1 MSFLEESMHS
11 ILLLFSVPM
20 PRRSAIIGF
29 LIASLFWL
37 PSHAVMAA
45 PTGAP
50 GGAPLS
56 TQAQSIVESVRP
68 SVLQVRTLP
77 LGSDSPFSYGSGFA
91 VGVGN
96 LILTNYH
103 VVSDVIMDPDRYR
116 LEFLRQDGTKG
127 ALAVVA
133 IDVVHDLAVVRGDTG
148 PMPGLDFDPR
158 VPEKGARGFSIG
170 FPRHQGLTVTEGI
183 VNGLSE
189 DSARGAIH
197 FSGPVNAG
205 MSGGPAVDTSGRVF
219 GVNVASLRSSQ
230 LISFVVPA
238 KEAVVLVE
246 RAQKA
251 KAPTIADLILDLTH
265 QLQVNSTETLGLL
278 SAAALPVQPFG
289 RFQAPADPG
298 KFARCYGTNEKEADK
313 LYRVAQYGCRV
324 KDASYVASGLYLGNW
339 SFSHRHIRAPDLGGL
354 RFASLQESL
363 LEPGDD
369 TSPTNRIHK
378 TRWKCQDRIVALSGG
393 RAKAILCLR
402 RYSKFEG
409 LYDVDL
415 KLTTLADPGE
425 ALLSSLTLDGFGY
438 PESMVFVRRFMET
451 IAWKP

>member
-1 MSFLEESMHS
+1 MHRIWLLS
-11 ILLLFSVPM
+11 APLLWRGAIVTILIPNLFCLPM
-20 PRRSAIIGF
+20 QRAI
-29 LIASLFWL
+29 
-37 PSHAVMAA
+37 AA
-45 PTGAP
+45 PGGTL

-56 TQAQSIVESVRP
+56 TQAQSIVESVRT
-68 SVLQVRTLP
+68 SVIQVRTLP

-91 VGVGN
+91 VGAGN

-103 VVSDVIMDPDRYR
+103 VVSDFIMDPDRYR
-116 LEFLRQDGTKG
+116 LEFLRQDGKKG

-133 IDVVHDLAVVRGDTG
+133 IDVVHDLAVVRGETG

-158 VPEKGARGFSIG
+158 VPDKGARGFSIG
-170 FPRHQGLTVTEGI
+170 FPKNQGLTVTEGI

-197 FSGPVNAG
+197 FSGPVNSG
-205 MSGGPAVDTSGRVF
+205 MSGGPAVDTAGRVF

-238 KEAVVLVE
+238 KEAVALVE
-246 RAQKA
+246 RAQKT
-251 KAPTIADLILDLTH
+251 KAPTTADLVLDLTR
-265 QLQVNSTETLGLL
+265 QLQLSATETLGLL

-289 RFQAPADPG
+289 RVQAPADPG

-313 LYRVAQYGCRV
+313 LYRVAQYGCRF
-324 KDASYVASGLYLGNW
+324 KDASYVANGLYLGSW
-339 SFSHRHIRAPDLGGL
+339 SFSHRHIRAPDLGAL

-369 TSPTNRIHK
+369 TSPTSRTHK
-378 TRWKCQDRIVALSGG
+378 TRWACQDRIVALSGG
-393 RAKAILCLR
+393 RAKAVLCLR

-415 KLTTLADPGE
+415 KLTTLSDPGE

-438 PESMVFVRRFMET
+438 PESMAFVRRFMDA

>member
-1 MSFLEESMHS
+1 MHR
-11 ILLLFSVPM
+11 IWLL
-20 PRRSAIIGF
+20 SAPLLWRGAIVTI
-29 LIASLFWL
+29 LIANLFCL
-37 PSHAVMAA
+37 PMQRAIAA
-45 PTGAP
+45 PGGTL

-91 VGVGN
+91 VGAGN

-103 VVSDVIMDPDRYR
+103 VVSDFIMDPDRYR
-116 LEFLRQDGTKG
+116 LEFLRQDGKKG

-133 IDVVHDLAVVRGDTG
+133 IDVVHDLAIVRGETG

-158 VPEKGARGFSIG
+158 VPDKGARGFSIG
-170 FPRHQGLTVTEGI
+170 FPKNQGLTVTEGI

-197 FSGPVNAG
+197 FSGPVNSG
-205 MSGGPAVDTSGRVF
+205 MSGGPAVDTAGRVF

-238 KEAVVLVE
+238 KEAVALVE
-246 RAQKA
+246 RAQKT
-251 KAPTIADLILDLTH
+251 KAPTTADLVLDLTR
-265 QLQVNSTETLGLL
+265 QLQLSATETLGLL
-278 SAAALPVQPFG
+278 SATALPVQPFG

-313 LYRVAQYGCRV
+313 LYRVAQYGCRF
-324 KDASYVASGLYLGNW
+324 KDASYVANGLYLGSW
-339 SFSHRHIRAPDLGGL
+339 SFSHRHIRAPDLGAL

-369 TSPTNRIHK
+369 TSPTSRTHK
-378 TRWKCQDRIVALSGG
+378 TRWACQDRIVALSGG
-393 RAKAILCLR
+393 RAKAVLCLR

-415 KLTTLADPGE
+415 KLTTLTDPGE

-438 PESMVFVRRFMET
+438 PESMAFVRRFMEA